1 MNTYHFQILNTLDLG
16 QMRPFVFADGVLK
29 AVQNPQRYT
38 GATIVANNWGNY
50 LLKKKAYQAFQTAQ
64 ENTGIKRDFTLSGP
78 YYDITE
84 YNTGQKISPSL
95 FWGVPVFADIVL
107 SDITGKTTVQLL
119 QALCFVSRA
128 KTIIKTAIQGRDNTI
143 KEYINNGDYQLNIKG
158 AFANKEMYQYP
169 LSEVS
174 DLVKLNDLNEAI
186 NVTSDYLEGVYG
198 ICNIVIESID
208 IRQEE
213 GLQNMLMFDIK
224 ACSDESVELTMSN
237 E

>member
-1 MNTYHFQILNTLDLG
+1 MKQYQFQILNTLDLG
-16 QMRPFVFADGVLK
+16 QMRPFIFIDGTLK
-29 AVQNPQRYT
+29 ALQNPLKYT
-38 GATIVANNWGNY
+38 GATIVANNWGQY
-50 LLKKKAYQAFQTAQ
+50 LLKKKSLQANQSQAV
-64 ENTGIKRDFTLSGP
+64 ETGVKRNFTVSGP

-107 SDITGKTTVQLL
+107 SDLAGDTMVQLL
-119 QALCFVSRA
+119 QALCFVSRT
-128 KTIIKTAIQGRDNTI
+128 KKIIKTEVQGRDNTI

-169 LSEVS
+169 LSELS
-174 DLVKLNDLNEAI
+174 DLVKLNDLNEAV

-213 GLQNMLMFDIK
+213 GKQNMLMFDIK
-224 ACSDESVELTMSN
+224 ACSDETVELTVSN